1 VLYQLSYPA
10 AAVDRSETDWN
21 VRGSERRA
29 TRHNE
34 PVGETRHLYLLRHA
48 KSGWDD
54 PSQPDHDRP
63 LSDRGRQAV
72 KVLARYVEQRD
83 INPDLVLCS
92 SARRTRETLD
102 GVLPGHPAVVERDLF
117 LAGHEQ
123 LLQRLGQV
131 EPEIRSVMIVGH
143 NPALQVLTLHLAGH
157 ESAGRAAGSE
167 GLEEIRNKLP
177 TGALVTLSFDSLW
190 PDLARG
196 KAELVD
202 YVRPKALLHQK
213 L

>member
-10 AAVDRSETDWN
+10 AAPDRSETVCND
-21 VRGSERRA
+21 RGSERRA

-63 LSDRGRQAV
+63 LTERGRQAV
-72 KVLARYVEQRD
+72 KVLARYVQQHEID
-83 INPDLVLCS
+83 PDMVLCS
-92 SARRTRETLD
+92 SARRTRETLE
-102 GVLPGHPAVVERDLF
+102 GVMPGHPAIVERELF
-117 LAGHEQ
+117 VAGHEQ
-123 LLQRLGQV
+123 LLQRLRKV

-143 NPALQVLTLHLAGH
+143 NPALQMLTLHLAGH
-157 ESAGRAAGSE
+157 ESVGRPAGSE
-167 GLEEIRNKLP
+167 GLEQIRNKLP

-202 YVRPKALLHQK
+202 YARPKALLHQK